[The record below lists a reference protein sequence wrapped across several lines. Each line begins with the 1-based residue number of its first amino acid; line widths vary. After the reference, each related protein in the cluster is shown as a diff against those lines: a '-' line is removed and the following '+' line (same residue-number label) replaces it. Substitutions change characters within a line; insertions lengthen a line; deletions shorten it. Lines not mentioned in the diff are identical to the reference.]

1 MKKQIP
7 YHQRLLI
14 YEARKSQ
21 IKAKDHKDYE
31 RQIQKL
37 CKELKI

>member
-1 MKKQIP
+1 MTKKLP
-7 YHQRLLI
+7 YQQRLII
-14 YEARKSQ
+14 YEALKKN

-37 CKELKI
+37 CKELRI